1 MILWEMATM
10 TKPFEMMGREQFLK
24 EVVSF
29 RCYLRRSC
37 HVGPRF
43 RKFLFDTMLSLF
55 SWFFFVCPPFR
66 GMFVEYAKKKRV
78 TFVVTGGE
86 IGMTSK
92 KKTYLSGE
100 DDVR

>member
-1 MILWEMATM
+1 
-10 TKPFEMMGREQFLK
+10 
-24 EVVSF
+24 
-29 RCYLRRSC
+29 
-37 HVGPRF
+37 
-43 RKFLFDTMLSLF
+43 MLSLF
-55 SWFFFVCPPFR
+55 SWGFFVCPPFR